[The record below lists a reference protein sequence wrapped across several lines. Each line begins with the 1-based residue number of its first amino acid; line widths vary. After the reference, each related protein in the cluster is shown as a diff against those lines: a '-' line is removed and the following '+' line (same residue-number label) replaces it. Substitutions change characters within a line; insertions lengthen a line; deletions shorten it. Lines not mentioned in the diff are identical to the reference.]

1 MTVTITFRSKSN
13 CQCYIKGSTHTNNE
27 GSSYGKY
34 TYEYNRNTLDIIRQ
48 NTTAISY
55 L

>member
-1 MTVTITFRSKSN
+1 MTVTITFRSRSN
-13 CQCYIKGSTHTNNE
+13 CPCNIKGSPHTNSE
-27 GSSYGKY
+27 GNSYGKY
-34 TYEYNRNTLDIIRQ
+34 TYEYNRKTLDNIPK